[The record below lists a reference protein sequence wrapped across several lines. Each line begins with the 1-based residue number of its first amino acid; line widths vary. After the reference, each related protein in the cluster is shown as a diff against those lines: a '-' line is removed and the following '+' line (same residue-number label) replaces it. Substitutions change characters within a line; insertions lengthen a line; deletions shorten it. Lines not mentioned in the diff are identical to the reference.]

1 MSEDRTNLLQIR
13 LTEAEKRHIKTLAAS
28 QRLTLRQ
35 AALQAFRTWEL
46 LLQSRALAADPERGE
61 PASAD
66 LQKPVQPK
74 PAVTPRQNQRPSGEA
89 PPLAIDDRAAPGLS
103 ASSRAWLR
111 RAAQLDWAKCS
122 AAQRVPGK
130 TGNVWV
136 LRGTEVPLA
145 DVLQSVADGQPFL
158 EIAEV
163 FEITVQQLLAGG
175 AVRGGSSPR
184 LASKEGREPGY
195 RAELALVGGWPG
207 SGGVPDPGHTPGSLR
222 GLRRV
227 TQVSKGARPGAR
239 PSGRGCQ

>member
-46 LLQSRALAADPERGE
+46 LLQSRALAADPARGG

-74 PAVTPRQNQRPSGEA
+74 PAVTSRQDQRPAAGGT
-89 PPLAIDDRAAPGLS
+89 PPLVIDDRAAPGLS

-130 TGNVWV
+130 TGSVWV
-136 LRGTEVPLA
+136 VRGTDVPLA

-163 FEITVQQLLAGG
+163 FEITLQQLLAVVQY
-175 AVRGGSSPR
+175 AAAPH
-184 LASKEGREPGY
+184 PG
-195 RAELALVGGWPG
+195 
-207 SGGVPDPGHTPGSLR
+207 
-222 GLRRV
+222 
-227 TQVSKGARPGAR
+227 
-239 PSGRGCQ
+239 